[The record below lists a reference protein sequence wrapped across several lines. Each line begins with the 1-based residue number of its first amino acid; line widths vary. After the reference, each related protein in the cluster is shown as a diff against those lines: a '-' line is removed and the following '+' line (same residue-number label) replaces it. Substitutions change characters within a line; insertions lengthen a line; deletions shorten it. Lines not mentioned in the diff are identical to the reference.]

1 MSNLDNKNKNILIEN
16 IIVFFLFTVFLVFK
30 SLKTLSRIFSYGILK
45 KEILTTKSNL
55 GVDIQIKIK
64 YVMKIVIVFLILG
77 VIFLIYKKIKYKKPR
92 NIKLDKFKNRL
103 QSTQTNIERI
113 FLREEEKTFSN
124 PNINIYIG
132 IYDNEDNINRKSN
145 IHRARLSKFKKS
157 KLNGEM
163 IFQDEEQRIYKIK
176 NGKKVYF

>member
-1 MSNLDNKNKNILIEN
+1 
-16 IIVFFLFTVFLVFK
+16 
-30 SLKTLSRIFSYGILK
+30 
-45 KEILTTKSNL
+45 
-55 GVDIQIKIK
+55 
-64 YVMKIVIVFLILG
+64 MKIVVVFLILV
-77 VIFLIYKKIKYKKPR
+77 VIFLVYKKIKSKKLK
-92 NIKLDKFKNRL
+92 NLKLNKFKNKL

-132 IYDNEDNINRKSN
+132 IYDSEDNINRKSN

-163 IFQDEEQRIYKIK
+163 IFRDDEQRIYKFN
-176 NGKKVYF
+176 NGKKVYL

>member
-1 MSNLDNKNKNILIEN
+1 MNI
-16 IIVFFLFTVFLVFK
+16 FLF
-30 SLKTLSRIFSYGILK
+30 
-45 KEILTTKSNL
+45 
-55 GVDIQIKIK
+55 
-64 YVMKIVIVFLILG
+64 FLILG
-77 VIFLIYKKIKYKKPR
+77 VIFLVYKNIKSKKPK
-92 NIKLDKFKNRL
+92 NLKLNKFKNKL

-132 IYDNEDNINRKSN
+132 SYDNEENINRKSN

-163 IFQDEEQRIYKIK
+163 IFQDDEQRIYKLK
-176 NGKKVYF
+176 DGKKFYL

>member
-1 MSNLDNKNKNILIEN
+1 MNIFLI
-16 IIVFFLFTVFLVFK
+16 
-30 SLKTLSRIFSYGILK
+30 
-45 KEILTTKSNL
+45 
-55 GVDIQIKIK
+55 
-64 YVMKIVIVFLILG
+64 FLILG
-77 VIFLIYKKIKYKKPR
+77 FIFWGYKKISSKNTK
-92 NIKLDKFKNRL
+92 NLKLDKFKNKL

-113 FLREEEKTFSN
+113 FLREEENTFSA

-163 IFQDEEQRIYKIK
+163 IFQDDEQRIYKYN
-176 NGKKVYF
+176 NGKKVYL

>member
-1 MSNLDNKNKNILIEN
+1 LLPINVLLTIFNKNFFNLVPGYIF
-16 IIVFFLFTVFLVFK
+16 II
-30 SLKTLSRIFSYGILK
+30 
-45 KEILTTKSNL
+45 
-55 GVDIQIKIK
+55 
-64 YVMKIVIVFLILG
+64 FLILG
-77 VIFLIYKKIKYKKPR
+77 VIFFVYKKIKSRKLK
-92 NIKLDKFKNRL
+92 NLKLDKFKNKL

-132 IYDNEDNINRKSN
+132 VYDNEEIINRKSN

-163 IFQDEEQRIYKIK
+163 IFQDDQQRIYKFN
-176 NGKKVYF
+176 NGKKVYL

>member
-1 MSNLDNKNKNILIEN
+1 
-16 IIVFFLFTVFLVFK
+16 
-30 SLKTLSRIFSYGILK
+30 
-45 KEILTTKSNL
+45 
-55 GVDIQIKIK
+55 
-64 YVMKIVIVFLILG
+64 MKIGIAFLILG
-77 VIFLIYKKIKYKKPR
+77 VIFLVYKKIKSKNSK
-92 NIKLDKFKNRL
+92 NLKLDKFKKKL

-132 IYDNEDNINRKSN
+132 IYDNEENINRKSN

-163 IFQDEEQRIYKIK
+163 IFQDDEQRIYKFN
-176 NGKKVYF
+176 NGKKVYL

>member
-1 MSNLDNKNKNILIEN
+1 MNKFLVILIFG
-16 IIVFFLFTVFLVFK
+16 IIFLF
-30 SLKTLSRIFSYGILK
+30 
-45 KEILTTKSNL
+45 
-55 GVDIQIKIK
+55 
-64 YVMKIVIVFLILG
+64 
-77 VIFLIYKKIKYKKPR
+77 YKKINSKKR
-92 NIKLDKFKNRL
+92 KNLKLDKFKNKL
-103 QSTQTNIERI
+103 QSTQSNIERI

-163 IFQDEEQRIYKIK
+163 IFQDDKQRIYKLNK
-176 NGKKVYF
+176 GKKVYL

>member
-1 MSNLDNKNKNILIEN
+1 MNI
-16 IIVFFLFTVFLVFK
+16 FA
-30 SLKTLSRIFSYGILK
+30 
-45 KEILTTKSNL
+45 
-55 GVDIQIKIK
+55 
-64 YVMKIVIVFLILG
+64 VFLILG
-77 VIFLIYKKIKYKKPR
+77 VVFFVSKKIKSKKSK
-92 NIKLDKFKNRL
+92 NLKLDKFKNKL

-132 IYDNEDNINRKSN
+132 IYDSEDNINRKSN

-163 IFQDEEQRIYKIK
+163 IFQDDEQRIYKLN
-176 NGKKVYF
+176 NGKKVYL

>member
-1 MSNLDNKNKNILIEN
+1 MNIF
-16 IIVFFLFTVFLVFK
+16 VVFLV
-30 SLKTLSRIFSYGILK
+30 
-45 KEILTTKSNL
+45 
-55 GVDIQIKIK
+55 
-64 YVMKIVIVFLILG
+64 LG
-77 VIFLIYKKIKYKKPR
+77 VIFFVYKKISFNKQK
-92 NIKLDKFKNRL
+92 NSKLDKFKNKL

-132 IYDNEDNINRKSN
+132 VYDNEENINRKSN

-163 IFQDEEQRIYKIK
+163 IFQDDEQRIYKFN
-176 NGKKVYF
+176 NGKKVYL